1 MLEQGGPLSGAF
13 AKTIAG
19 SNLVWFDAKGTY
31 RAVLEHPDCQLIHA
45 VRFLAMLHAIRS
57 PQEYHMG
64 MDLRVVPSIEVYR
77 RSHTPKITLSH
88 LAEAIRSLGLPD
100 DILASCLLE
109 SHFPAFDWEPE
120 AVWPFFL
127 SKTDQLE
134 KAFEPPA
141 GDWMARYRRKR
152 KFDNTLRVLA
162 KFPEAPPALLGKLWE
177 MALGP
182 SKADRLRAQQAVA
195 KLPDLQERLAQALT
209 ARNSQTRA
217 VAAEWMGRLGDR
229 RTAGPLHA
237 AAKREKQDAAL
248 DEMLTALEKLGEPI
262 EPYLDRDK
270 LKAEAEKGLKKGT
283 PPALAWF
290 PWAALPSVH
299 WQDTGVGV
307 PALAGKGKRENRQ
320 EEPPKGGNPAVDA
333 VPTETITWLLVQH
346 YKLKSPEAGPLLQRY
361 CAMIAQ
367 RTARNSG
374 GSCWAR
380 GSIRTSNASTPT

>member
-1 MLEQGGPLSGAF
+1 MGNGAS
-13 AKTIAG
+13 AQVKQTV
-19 SNLVWFDAKGTY
+19 S
-31 RAVLEHPDCQLIHA
+31 
-45 VRFLAMLHAIRS
+45 
-57 PQEYHMG
+57 
-64 MDLRVVPSIEVYR
+64 
-77 RSHTPKITLSH
+77 
-88 LAEAIRSLGLPD
+88 
-100 DILASCLLE
+100 
-109 SHFPAFDWEPE
+109 
-120 AVWPFFL
+120 
-127 SKTDQLE
+127 
-134 KAFEPPA
+134 
-141 GDWMARYRRKR
+141 
-152 KFDNTLRVLA
+152 
-162 KFPEAPPALLGKLWE
+162 
-177 MALGP
+177 
-182 SKADRLRAQQAVA
+182 AQQAVA
-195 KLPDLQERLAQALT
+195 KLPDLQERPAQALT

-229 RTAGPLHA
+229 RAAGPLHA

-346 YKLKSPEAGPLLQRY
+346 YKLKSPEAGPLLRRY
-361 CAMIAQ
+361 CAMMCAEDREELGRFVLGAWLDQDLKRKYTDVEARAKAKQQAPQSWQTQQQALQWYQTQGKTPPSGFSLTLQQIEDRMFRELQRECGSAVAEKGILAVAGACCGDSAVAPVQKYLKDWYGYRAAQ
-367 RTARNSG
+367 CKAAHCDALVDRPASRDPVRALHRQPLSHQGDSRRGREAGPGAG
-374 GSCWAR
+374 GTKGLDSR
-380 GSIRTSNASTPT
+380 